1 MFLAF
6 GCYCH
11 TSLERRAHAFPS
23 QNDAVTQLPY
33 LLATLISKLISHC
46 RAATTEAG
54 FRLVRLAE
62 RMLPVRVLS
71 LVLWPAA
78 ALWALIEAK
87 KHRNAMA
94 AWSQF
99 PPAWQ
104 PRRGLFFLRQT
115 LGFSHAQFVFLWPD
129 QLPRARWIKRC
140 RLQGNFDL
148 EEFRTPQRPIVFIS
162 MHFGPFELLGY
173 WLRAHGIPVTTLVGR
188 PISAN
193 FARLLALSAPVHVP
207 GAVTL
212 TDMRR
217 LRDAVGRKGRVL
229 IFGDVDR
236 GKQIQVP
243 FEGHSFRMA
252 TGPIR
257 LAAVT
262 GAELIP
268 CLIVETVPWEF
279 VIHFGSPV
287 PQRYLGRTLD
297 AKAAARHLLE
307 EGLPVLNRYPSQSRH
322 RFLSCITPEK
332 DGRSQ
337 SGTGWS

>member
-1 MFLAF
+1 M
-6 GCYCH
+6 
-11 TSLERRAHAFPS
+11 
-23 QNDAVTQLPY
+23 
-33 LLATLISKLISHC
+33 LISKLISRC
-46 RAATTEAG
+46 RAATTEVG

-78 ALWALIEAK
+78 AVWALIEAK
-87 KHRNAMA
+87 RHRNAMA

-104 PRRGLFFLRQT
+104 PRRGMFFLRQT

-140 RLQGNFDL
+140 RLQGNFGL
-148 EEFRTPQRPIVFIS
+148 EEFRTSQRPIVFIS
-162 MHFGPFELLGY
+162 MHFGPFELLAY
-173 WLRAHGIPVTTLVGR
+173 WLRAHGIPVSTLVGR

-193 FARLLALSAPVHVP
+193 LAKLGSLSAPADVP
-207 GAVTL
+207 LALAVN
-212 TDMRR
+212 DMRR
-217 LRDAVGRKGRVL
+217 IREAVGGKGRVL

-236 GKQIQVP
+236 GRQIQVP

-257 LAAVT
+257 IAAMT
-262 GAELIP
+262 EAELIP
-268 CLIVETVPWEF
+268 CLIVEAVPWEF

-287 PQRYLGRTLD
+287 PQRYLGRHPNVR
-297 AKAAARHLLE
+297 AAARHLLTE
-307 EGLPVLNRYPSQSRH
+307 LLPVVNRYPDQSRH
-322 RFLSCITPEK
+322 RFLSCITPENN
-332 DGRSQ
+332 GSSQ
-337 SGTGWS
+337 LGIASCVGAN

>member
-1 MFLAF
+1 M
-6 GCYCH
+6 
-11 TSLERRAHAFPS
+11 
-23 QNDAVTQLPY
+23 
-33 LLATLISKLISHC
+33 LISKLISQC

-87 KHRNAMA
+87 RHRNAMA

-99 PPAWQ
+99 PLAWQ
-104 PRRGLFFLRQT
+104 PRRGMFFLRQT

-129 QLPRARWIKRC
+129 QLPRARWIRRC

-162 MHFGPFELLGY
+162 MHFGPFELLAY

-193 FARLLALSAPVHVP
+193 LAKLGSLSAPADVP
-207 GAVTL
+207 LAVAVN
-212 TDMRR
+212 DMRR
-217 LRDAVGRKGRVL
+217 IREAVGRKGRVL

-236 GKQIQVP
+236 GRQIQVP

-257 LAAVT
+257 IAAMT
-262 GAELIP
+262 EAELIP
-268 CLIVETVPWEF
+268 CLIVEAVPWEF

-287 PQRYLGRTLD
+287 PQRYLGRHPNVG
-297 AKAAARHLLE
+297 AAAQHLLKE
-307 EGLPVLNRYPSQSRH
+307 LSPVVNRYPGQTRH
-322 RFLSCITPEK
+322 RFLSCITPENN
-332 DGRSQ
+332 GSSQ
-337 SGTGWS
+337 LGIASCVGAN